1 MRTYPTG
8 WAQSARMRIVN
19 DNSDPGLVTTNYTQ
33 LISQDHVN
41 FTFRP
46 SSSLLTAQ
54 AQVAARYPCAFPRA
68 RVVRRRFRP
77 QTAQPVRG
85 QRGPPG
91 KLAPFRH
98 QVGSLPAS

>member
-1 MRTYPTG
+1 
-8 WAQSARMRIVN
+8 MRIVN

-54 AQVAARYPCAFPRA
+54 AQVAAR
-68 RVVRRRFRP
+68 
-77 QTAQPVRG
+77 
-85 QRGPPG
+85 
-91 KLAPFRH
+91 
-98 QVGSLPAS
+98 